1 MYQNNIR
8 DRDRQISREI
18 PKLLLPIKKYHE
30 TQARNTILL
39 RKALCYKQGFK
50 TKIMRRSMVI
60 GN

>member
-39 RKALCYKQGFK
+39 RKALCYK